1 MLSVPW
7 HLPTCHVEK
16 VEPVYEGIDEYYS
29 NPVFEDLESTKNEV
43 GVFRIER
50 GAEEWRRVV
59 NSTDTNVNM
68 PLTLPPD
75 KVINRAY
82 YKMVEIIRTCIIQ
95 PSRKSFHMCEAPGGF
110 VQACMEEFK
119 NTLNDV
125 NCISMSGSD
134 YIEFSSVLP
143 KSGATIHKIKN
154 GDVTD
159 QEIQAQL
166 VEAVG
171 KNSCDLITADGA
183 IDNDNNPEMTETNT
197 ATLLANE
204 MKLAFELQSP
214 GGTFVI
220 KLFGLRLKL
229 TYELLAILCHTYE
242 NVHIVKPFTSRAVND
257 ERYVVC
263 QNFQLDKKISFTL
276 GGEKL
281 CKLCDI
287 NQQWLNVVLG
297 ISTNFANAQ
306 LNFLRRALNCRN
318 GKGKGKGS
326 GRSKGKGGSRGSG
339 RSRGRGI
346 KKEYSS

>member
-7 HLPTCHVEK
+7 HLPNCHIEEVNPK
-16 VEPVYEGIDEYYS
+16 YEGIDEYYS
-29 NPVFEDLESTKNEV
+29 NNVFEELENTKNEV

-50 GAEEWRRVV
+50 GAEEWRRNV
-59 NSTDTNVNM
+59 NATDTNVNM

-95 PSRKSFHMCEAPGGF
+95 PCRKSFHMCEAPGGF

-119 NTLNDV
+119 TKLNDV
-125 NCISMSGSD
+125 HCISMSGSD
-134 YIEFSSVLP
+134 HIEFSSVLP
-143 KSGATIHKIKN
+143 QSGVTVHKIKN

-159 QEIQAQL
+159 QEVQSTL
-166 VEAVG
+166 VNLVG

-204 MKLAFELQSP
+204 IKLAFDLQSP

-229 TYELLAILCHTYE
+229 TYELLAMLCHSYE
-242 NVHIVKPFTSRAVND
+242 NVHIVKPFSSRAVND

-263 QNFQLDKKISFTL
+263 QNFQLEKKLSFAL
-276 GGEKL
+276 QNEKV

-287 NQQWLNVVLG
+287 NPQWLNVVLG
-297 ISTNFANAQ
+297 ISTNFAGTQ
-306 LNFLRRALNCRN
+306 LNFLRRALTFKN
-318 GKGKGKGS
+318 GKGKGR
-326 GRSKGKGGSRGSG
+326 GRGKGNSRGSG

-346 KKEYSS
+346 SKPS